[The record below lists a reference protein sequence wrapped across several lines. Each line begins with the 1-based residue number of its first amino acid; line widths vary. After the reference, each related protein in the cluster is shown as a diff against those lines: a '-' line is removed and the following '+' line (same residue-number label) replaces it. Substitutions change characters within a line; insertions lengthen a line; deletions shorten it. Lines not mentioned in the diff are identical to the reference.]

1 MTSNCP
7 RRDPPTASRNILFE
21 KSPIVN
27 TDFVWEG
34 RGREGGGRKG
44 GKEGKGGEGRKEGR
58 EGRGRRKGG

>member
-27 TDFVWEG
+27 IDFV
-34 RGREGGGRKG
+34 
-44 GKEGKGGEGRKEGR
+44 
-58 EGRGRRKGG
+58 

>member
-34 RGREGGGRKG
+34 RGREGGEGGREGGG
-44 GKEGKGGEGRKEGR
+44 GKEEGWLSMSYMLQRLS
-58 EGRGRRKGG
+58 

>member
-34 RGREGGGRKG
+34 RGREGGG
-44 GKEGKGGEGRKEGR
+44 GKEEGWLSMSYMLQRLS
-58 EGRGRRKGG
+58 

>member
-27 TDFVWEG
+27 TDFVWS
-34 RGREGGGRKG
+34 
-44 GKEGKGGEGRKEGR
+44 EGRKEG
-58 EGRGRRKGG
+58 G